1 MGSVHALGALY
12 RELDSP
18 EQNINYIYLICAKLA
33 SIRIM
38 STDWLAQGQA
48 NVYITLYGGCRDYY
62 VGHVTV
68 LINQCL
74 VVGVYKRNRCR
85 TSVDTTCLFYLNTI
99 PSITS
104 KLILLFFI
112 WNRLILEKNV

>member
-48 NVYITLYGGCRDYY
+48 NV
-62 VGHVTV
+62 
-68 LINQCL
+68 
-74 VVGVYKRNRCR
+74 
-85 TSVDTTCLFYLNTI
+85 S
-99 PSITS
+99 
-104 KLILLFFI
+104 
-112 WNRLILEKNV
+112 